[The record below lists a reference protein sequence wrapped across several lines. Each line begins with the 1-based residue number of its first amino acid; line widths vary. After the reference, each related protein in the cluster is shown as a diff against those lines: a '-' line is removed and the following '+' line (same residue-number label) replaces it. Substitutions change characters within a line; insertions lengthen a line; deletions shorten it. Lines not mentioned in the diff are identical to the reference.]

1 MGTFD
6 SSISRDYQSSHPW
19 ISFRVDLNQCTH
31 DVWMLLGEIRSKC
44 EYIAGVPLLPETAQ
58 RLYTVYLSKGAHATT
73 AIEGNTL
80 SEDEV
85 LQRVNGKLELSKS
98 REYLGVEV
106 DNILKA
112 YDEIFGA
119 VNQGMPLQ
127 LTPERIKYFN
137 KLVLSGLDLEEG
149 VVPGQCRE
157 HNVGVARYRG
167 APPQDCEFLLDHLCS
182 WLNDLELPDEGE
194 STQFALAVLKA
205 LLAHV
210 YIAWIHPFGDGNG
223 RTARLV
229 EVQLLL
235 QSHDVPLPAA
245 FVLSN
250 HYNQTRDRYYRELD
264 RSSRSG
270 GDLEHFF
277 RYSLQGYADG
287 LRDQLSF
294 IREQQLLVT
303 WEHYV
308 HNVFRDQ
315 NTQMALR
322 RKHVVLDMPD
332 DITPRNKLT
341 GISARVMS
349 EYAGKTD
356 KTLSRDLNALR
367 RMGLILREGKGYRPN
382 RDLIK
387 AWIPPRS
394 V

>member
-1 MGTFD
+1 M
-6 SSISRDYQSSHPW
+6 
-19 ISFRVDLNQCTH
+19 
-31 DVWMLLGEIRSKC
+31 
-44 EYIAGVPLLPETAQ
+44 
-58 RLYTVYLSKGAHATT
+58 
-73 AIEGNTL
+73 
-80 SEDEV
+80 
-85 LQRVNGKLELSKS
+85 
-98 REYLGVEV
+98 
-106 DNILKA
+106 
-112 YDEIFGA
+112 
-119 VNQGMPLQ
+119 
-127 LTPERIKYFN
+127 
-137 KLVLSGLDLEEG
+137 
-149 VVPGQCRE
+149 
-157 HNVGVARYRG
+157 
-167 APPQDCEFLLDHLCS
+167 CS

-194 STQFALAVLKA
+194 GTQFALAVFKA

-210 YIAWIHPFGDGNG
+210 YLAWIHPFGDGNG

-250 HYNQTRDRYYRELD
+250 HYNQTRDRYHRELG

-294 IREQQLLVT
+294 IREQQLLVA

-332 DITPRNKLT
+332 DVTPRSRLT

-367 RMGLILREGKGYRPN
+367 KMGLILREGKGYRPN
-382 RDLIK
+382 RGLIK

-394 V
+394 A